1 MNSPQLVSADG
12 KPISQ
17 KMAAEW
23 SLQKRG
29 KQVSIVP
36 HVQTFGSLQN
46 WMSRTYRFSFDEAV
60 RNNYDTAKS
69 MPNDAFIQGLYR
81 NRVTPVVKSD
91 FRVISKGPGASEEC
105 NDFYKSMLLQ
115 IPYWH
120 DFRRNV
126 MKCAWSGRHGIQMA
140 FDDMTAEGVPFKWNG
155 KSARSISQWIPHL
168 GDKIT
173 FTFDLMPCIRVS
185 PLYMGQWKN
194 DFGATILQPNDPRI
208 VKEAV
213 GYRWTEEGP
222 VVVLDN
228 MQVRKQF
235 CISVFEIEDAP
246 WDDPQ
251 LAGGIRGVGLRHYAF
266 WNWNHMLEI
275 QSWAMLHLEE
285 FGVGGYTVVGYDGPE
300 GLARAQ
306 ATFEDREQHVLYV
319 PVTPGTDERV
329 TDMATRLEPS
339 GTGNDAV
346 FKWANDYFGN
356 HLIVLFVGH
365 PLNMQAGAT
374 GLNSDQGS
382 HAKDILTS
390 IHKSDAEILDNAMSY
405 QVLTR
410 LKEENDPE
418 GTYTL
423 EFESAVR
430 AVDKDAG
437 MTRIK
442 AYFDMGGK
450 VPGSLARMM
459 ADMGDKVEDGDTDYL
474 QDQRYQQQAMQQSM
488 MQASP
493 PPGSEDTSYLERGA
507 EGQDSIGSIFRA
519 GDAGGAKPTG
529 TTLAQARRKLEAK
542 GIAPEDVLAT
552 LAQAVASGK
561 LIEHD
566 DEGGVSYSPGKGQV
580 ASYSTERNEVDP
592 SAKWSEE
599 PAPRAAG
606 GRRWR
611 NNETGEVTYRQ
622 PSAGRHV
629 QVGGDE
635 HTGDRLNRAQGEG
648 VGVTP
653 GKGVA
658 TAGIHARIMMLAT
671 EGGASLKGEG
681 VLSEVHNVDKRLKKA
696 EAVQLAGRLGLRVDS
711 GTSKTAAL
719 AHIEHVLRLKQGGNA
734 NKPGESGKAEE
745 KPGITARNGKESAD
759 PVGGDKGPS
768 SPEVQLSPTGD
779 NPDSASGDRP
789 GDGASSPAS
798 PAESVSPTVS
808 PDAPQATAGST
819 EEPRRPDEGV
829 KDYLTR
835 IGHKEVAKDVLG
847 RAKALHKE
855 EKYKVDAHNSVIKD
869 AVETLSDMHGKNY
882 RRNSPVWGKFEGD
895 YTKIPGFDEM
905 AKDVIAEY
913 PGVFAP
919 AGGQGEQAQD
929 FGEHA
934 DNIEKLWGML
944 KEGKQSYPDMRASED
959 RALEE
964 AEAGNY
970 DTGAI
975 EEDTSFE
982 YGANV
987 EGENDAYDN
996 DAGTQGNG
1004 ADESIATEGTSEAGA
1019 SLASG
1024 TDSNAGD
1031 AEGRTEALPESPAGD
1046 TARSADAGNEPG
1058 TATEGQVDHAEEP
1071 GQAGTEAGNSLSQAA
1086 EVSTGQAEALQTA
1099 EGSGDPETATA
1110 GTRSV
1115 ESGEATPD
1123 SATGEEGFMKQEQ
1136 AGPHTAEDVPSY
1148 RGLSF
1153 TNSEGLTVDVK
1164 QEADGT
1170 WSVGSNTGLTQA
1182 GVANL
1187 LNKTKA
1193 EKARSLFGDEAQA
1206 QAEPA
1211 KPKEQLQWSKPTA
1224 RKESG
1229 DLPGMRDAFAP
1240 GMFGQAASQAEEGQG
1255 EQAEQ
1260 PAGQVSPTGNS
1271 ELPEG
1276 ITHGLNTGGGKATS
1290 VYMVHSPRAKRDNKM
1305 FDERDHGSK
1314 DSALEAAK
1322 SFQQEHLEDL
1332 VHVKYANKMGSEW
1345 VDQARREYNKLP
1357 EEDQDKYRGVLHYG
1371 YERQQGRVK
1380 SSPTGDNAKPGGWE
1394 SGGKES
1400 AGEALSRVKE
1410 SPNQPAD
1417 RDWSKYAERFGVEG
1431 NFHHVEIPTDQLAKN
1446 LQSGHLRRSNSIDA
1460 DSVSGK
1466 VKSGDRNPVIITK
1479 EPGKGSLVVDGNHSL
1494 QAAIDNGDKTVKAIV
1509 SEKSHLLPSENSFD
1523 DIYNPSNVPVVSND
1537 EAEKG
1542 NWDQFHPGLA
1552 SELTQR
1558 KMAAGM
1564 KGIEGREYGIR
1575 EHSPGKWQMVSRKP
1589 GQGESANGMG
1599 TEHTGRNGP
1608 GPVGVHA
1615 EQQPEYVHVDNER
1628 QLQPAEQPNEGGG
1641 SSTVQAGEGSG
1652 QAKAEGENET
1662 QAIDLRDQAKAGKR
1676 IAKLKKEIEDIREK
1690 MYQRSKG
1697 RRVSGGALNRDI
1709 QQMQTVL
1716 DGKRKELKELES

>member
-12 KPISQ
+12 KPM
-17 KMAAEW
+17 KPNAMAAEW
-23 SLQKRG
+23 SIQKRG
-29 KQVSIVP
+29 KQVTIVP

-60 RNNYDTAKS
+60 RNNYNTAKS

-423 EFESAVR
+423 EFESAIR

-734 NKPGESGKAEE
+734 NKPGEKSGKGDD
-745 KPGITARNGKESAD
+745 KPGSTMTGKESAD
-759 PVGGDKGPS
+759 PVGETIASPS
-768 SPEVQLSPTGD
+768 PDSQLSPTGD

-789 GDGASSPAS
+789 GDGRSPAS
-798 PAESVSPTVS
+798 PAESVPPHAS
-808 PDAPQATAGST
+808 PDAPQATADST
-819 EEPRRPDEGV
+819 GEPRRPDEGV

-855 EKYKVDAHNSVIKD
+855 EKYKVDAYNSVLKD

-905 AKDVIAEY
+905 ADAVISEY
-913 PGVFAP
+913 PGIFAA
-919 AGGQGEQAQD
+919 AGGQGEQAQE

-934 DNIEKLWGML
+934 DNVKKLWDML
-944 KEGKQSYPDMRASED
+944 KEGKLSYPDIRASED
-959 RALEE
+959 RALQE
-964 AEAGNY
+964 AEEGNY

-987 EGENDAYDN
+987 EGEND
-996 DAGTQGNG
+996 G
-1004 ADESIATEGTSEAGA
+1004 AATEGTSEAGA
-1019 SLASG
+1019 TLAG
-1024 TDSNAGD
+1024 GVDSNAGD
-1031 AEGRTEALPESPAGD
+1031 AEGRTAALSATSAGD
-1046 TARSADAGNEPG
+1046 SARSADVRDQPD
-1058 TATEGQVDHAEEP
+1058 TATPGEVGDVEQP

-1086 EVSTGQAEALQTA
+1086 EVSPGQAEALQTG
-1099 EGSGDPETATA
+1099 EGSGDPTPATA
-1110 GTRSV
+1110 SPRHAQGGNDTSDNQSQEGVADERGKASGV
-1115 ESGEATPD
+1115 RQDSGEAGMPD
-1123 SATGEEGFMKQEQ
+1123 RQGSSDPDGSTDSFMRQEE
-1136 AGPHTAEDVPSY
+1136 AGPHQAEDVPSY

-1164 QEADGT
+1164 QDADGT

-1206 QAEPA
+1206 QAEPV
-1211 KPKEQLQWSKPTA
+1211 KPKEQLQWSKPAA

-1240 GMFGQAASQAEEGQG
+1240 GMFGQAASQAEESDIPKDVKDAFDLNVVGRLRDQVNDLDNVENTSGARYAWEMATKKGVKPGDQHAGSESLKLWKEIASEHGIDAEKYINEHEDYNELVGRLDKHRGWGDEG
-1255 EQAEQ
+1255 EYKPSLVSKNRASQAE
-1260 PAGQVSPTGNS
+1260 A
-1271 ELPEG
+1271 E
-1276 ITHGLNTGGGKATS
+1276 KA
-1290 VYMVHSPRAKRDNKM
+1290 
-1305 FDERDHGSK
+1305 E
-1314 DSALEAAK
+1314 
-1322 SFQQEHLEDL
+1322 
-1332 VHVKYANKMGSEW
+1332 
-1345 VDQARREYNKLP
+1345 
-1357 EEDQDKYRGVLHYG
+1357 
-1371 YERQQGRVK
+1371 
-1380 SSPTGDNAKPGGWE
+1380 SSPTGDNRG
-1394 SGGKES
+1394 
-1400 AGEALSRVKE
+1400 
-1410 SPNQPAD
+1410 
-1417 RDWSKYAERFGVEG
+1417 
-1431 NFHHVEIPTDQLAKN
+1431 
-1446 LQSGHLRRSNSIDA
+1446 
-1460 DSVSGK
+1460 
-1466 VKSGDRNPVIITK
+1466 
-1479 EPGKGSLVVDGNHSL
+1479 
-1494 QAAIDNGDKTVKAIV
+1494 
-1509 SEKSHLLPSENSFD
+1509 
-1523 DIYNPSNVPVVSND
+1523 
-1537 EAEKG
+1537 
-1542 NWDQFHPGLA
+1542 
-1552 SELTQR
+1552 
-1558 KMAAGM
+1558 
-1564 KGIEGREYGIR
+1564 
-1575 EHSPGKWQMVSRKP
+1575 
-1589 GQGESANGMG
+1589 
-1599 TEHTGRNGP
+1599 
-1608 GPVGVHA
+1608 
-1615 EQQPEYVHVDNER
+1615 
-1628 QLQPAEQPNEGGG
+1628 
-1641 SSTVQAGEGSG
+1641 
-1652 QAKAEGENET
+1652 
-1662 QAIDLRDQAKAGKR
+1662 
-1676 IAKLKKEIEDIREK
+1676 
-1690 MYQRSKG
+1690 
-1697 RRVSGGALNRDI
+1697 
-1709 QQMQTVL
+1709 
-1716 DGKRKELKELES
+1716 

>member
-423 EFESAVR
+423 EFESAIR

-488 MQASP
+488 MQAAP

-519 GDAGGAKPTG
+519 GDAEGANPTG
-529 TTLAQARRKLEAK
+529 TTLAEARRKLEAK
-542 GIAPEDVLAT
+542 GVAPEDVLAT
-552 LAQAVASGK
+552 LTQAVASGK
-561 LIEHD
+561 LVEHD

-592 SAKWSEE
+592 SANWSEE

-611 NNETGEVTYRQ
+611 NINTGEVTYRQ

-635 HTGDRLNRAQGEG
+635 HTADRLDRAQAEG

-696 EAVQLAGRLGLRVDS
+696 EAVQLAGRLGLKVDS

-734 NKPGESGKAEE
+734 SKPGEKSGKGDE
-745 KPGITARNGKESAD
+745 KPGATMTGKESAD
-759 PVGGDKGPS
+759 PVGGTIAPPS
-768 SPEVQLSPTGD
+768 PDSQLSPMGD

-895 YTKIPGFDEM
+895 YTSIPGFDEM
-905 AKDVIAEY
+905 AEAVIAEY
-913 PGVFAP
+913 PGVFAA
-919 AGGQGEQAQD
+919 AGGQGEQAQE

-934 DNIEKLWGML
+934 GNVEKLWDML
-944 KEGKQSYPDMRASED
+944 KEGKLSYPDMRASED
-959 RALEE
+959 RALQE
-964 AEAGNY
+964 AEEGNY

-987 EGENDAYDN
+987 EGEND
-996 DAGTQGNG
+996 G
-1004 ADESIATEGTSEAGA
+1004 AATEGTSEAGT

-1024 TDSNAGD
+1024 VDSNAGD
-1031 AEGRTEALPESPAGD
+1031 AEGRTAALSATSAGD
-1046 TARSADAGNEPG
+1046 SARSADVRDQPD
-1058 TATEGQVDHAEEP
+1058 TATPGEVGDVEQP

-1086 EVSTGQAEALQTA
+1086 EVSPGQAEALQTG
-1099 EGSGDPETATA
+1099 EGSGDSAETTA
-1110 GTRSV
+1110 SPRHAKGGNAASDNQSQEGVADERGKASGV
-1115 ESGEATPD
+1115 RQDSGEAGMPD
-1123 SATGEEGFMKQEQ
+1123 RQGSGYPDGSTDSFMRQEE
-1136 AGPHTAEDVPSY
+1136 AGPHQAEDVPSY

-1164 QEADGT
+1164 QDADGT

-1240 GMFGQAASQAEEGQG
+1240 GMFGQAASQAD
-1255 EQAEQ
+1255 Q
-1260 PAGQVSPTGNS
+1260 PAATT
-1271 ELPEG
+1271 PE
-1276 ITHGLNTGGGKATS
+1276 K
-1290 VYMVHSPRAKRDNKM
+1290 V
-1305 FDERDHGSK
+1305 
-1314 DSALEAAK
+1314 
-1322 SFQQEHLEDL
+1322 
-1332 VHVKYANKMGSEW
+1332 
-1345 VDQARREYNKLP
+1345 
-1357 EEDQDKYRGVLHYG
+1357 
-1371 YERQQGRVK
+1371 
-1380 SSPTGDNAKPGGWE
+1380 SPTGDNAKVGAVDRIRYSEEVIDGDSPFTVMRGIDPQAIDHKPGDG
-1394 SGGKES
+1394 SMQTAQHRSRPMVDALRQGGELPPLLLSEKEDGRYEVYDGN
-1400 AGEALSRVKE
+1400 ARTIAHKE
-1410 SPNQPAD
+1410 T
-1417 RDWSKYAERFGVEG
+1417 GVP
-1431 NFHHVEIPTDQLAKN
+1431 VTAIL
-1446 LQSGHLRRSNSIDA
+1446 
-1460 DSVSGK
+1460 V
-1466 VKSGDRNPVIITK
+1466 DRN
-1479 EPGKGSLVVDGNHSL
+1479 GKR
-1494 QAAIDNGDKTVKAIV
+1494 I
-1509 SEKSHLLPSENSFD
+1509 
-1523 DIYNPSNVPVVSND
+1523 
-1537 EAEKG
+1537 
-1542 NWDQFHPGLA
+1542 
-1552 SELTQR
+1552 
-1558 KMAAGM
+1558 
-1564 KGIEGREYGIR
+1564 IR
-1575 EHSPGKWQMVSRKP
+1575 E
-1589 GQGESANGMG
+1589 GESANGMG

-1615 EQQPEYVHVDNER
+1615 EQQPEHVDVDNER
-1628 QLQPAEQPNEGGG
+1628 QLQPAEQPDEGGG
-1641 SSTVQAGEGSG
+1641 SGTIQAGEGSG
-1652 QAKAEGENET
+1652 QAKAEGENKT
-1662 QAIDLRDQAKAGKR
+1662 QAIDLRDQAKAGVNWVRAPAGGKVSDVNGKHYAGGQLMPIHGLSEKKEYKPKSER
-1676 IAKLKKEIEDIREK
+1676 PVQPRDDGRRMGEGRPKQARSPMTPEEIAAEKQRREDQSKWDSIRRGALGRVKGELDDEPGYGAMKSTGFNMRNWKEFAEEQGEDAIQDMAWKMEQAYHEQVDRWAEGRPADSKPLTKEDVDYAKNTPRRYAENSSTYHGMKKHLGKVPSSLIAKHLAEELLHETNNLDTWHEINRILSGEDF
-1690 MYQRSKG
+1690 SP
-1697 RRVSGGALNRDI
+1697 
-1709 QQMQTVL
+1709 
-1716 DGKRKELKELES
+1716 GK

>member
-12 KPISQ
+12 KPM
-17 KMAAEW
+17 KPNAMAAEW
-23 SLQKRG
+23 SIQKRG
-29 KQVSIVP
+29 KQVTIVP

-91 FRVISKGPGASEEC
+91 FRVISKGPGSSEEC

-228 MQVRKQF
+228 IQVRKQF

-423 EFESAVR
+423 EFESAIR

-459 ADMGDKVEDGDTDYL
+459 ADMGDKVEEGDTDYL

-488 MQASP
+488 MQAAP

-734 NKPGESGKAEE
+734 NKPGEKSGKGDD
-745 KPGITARNGKESAD
+745 KPGSTMTGKESAD
-759 PVGGDKGPS
+759 PVGETIASPS
-768 SPEVQLSPTGD
+768 PDSQLSPTGD

-789 GDGASSPAS
+789 GDGRSPAS
-798 PAESVSPTVS
+798 PAESVPPHAS
-808 PDAPQATAGST
+808 PDAPQSTADST
-819 EEPRRPDEGV
+819 ADSAGEPRRPDEGV

-855 EKYKVDAHNSVIKD
+855 EKYKVDAYNSVLKD

-905 AKDVIAEY
+905 ADAVISEY
-913 PGVFAP
+913 PGIFAA
-919 AGGQGEQAQD
+919 AGGQGEQAQE

-934 DNIEKLWGML
+934 DNVKKLWDML
-944 KEGKQSYPDMRASED
+944 KEGKLSYPDIRASED
-959 RALEE
+959 RALQE
-964 AEAGNY
+964 AEEGNY

-987 EGENDAYDN
+987 EGEND
-996 DAGTQGNG
+996 G
-1004 ADESIATEGTSEAGA
+1004 AATEGTSEAGA
-1019 SLASG
+1019 TLAG
-1024 TDSNAGD
+1024 GVDSNAGD
-1031 AEGRTEALPESPAGD
+1031 AEGRTAALSATSAGD
-1046 TARSADAGNEPG
+1046 SARSADVRDQPD
-1058 TATEGQVDHAEEP
+1058 TATPGEVGDVEQP

-1086 EVSTGQAEALQTA
+1086 EVSPGQAEALQTG
-1099 EGSGDPETATA
+1099 EGSGDPTPATA
-1110 GTRSV
+1110 SPRHAQGGNDTSDNQSQEGVADERGKASGV
-1115 ESGEATPD
+1115 RQDSGEAGMPD
-1123 SATGEEGFMKQEQ
+1123 RQGSSDPDGSTDSFMRQEE
-1136 AGPHTAEDVPSY
+1136 AGPHQAEDVPSY

-1164 QEADGT
+1164 QDADGT

-1206 QAEPA
+1206 QAEPV
-1211 KPKEQLQWSKPTA
+1211 KPKEQLQWSKPAA

-1240 GMFGQAASQAEEGQG
+1240 GMFGQAASQAEESDIPKDVKDAFDLNVVGRLRDQVNDLDNVENTSGARYAWEMATKKGVKPGDQHAGSESLKLWKEIASEHGIDAEKYINEHEDYNELVGRLDKHRGWGDEG
-1255 EQAEQ
+1255 EYKPSLVSKNRASQAE
-1260 PAGQVSPTGNS
+1260 A
-1271 ELPEG
+1271 E
-1276 ITHGLNTGGGKATS
+1276 KA
-1290 VYMVHSPRAKRDNKM
+1290 
-1305 FDERDHGSK
+1305 E
-1314 DSALEAAK
+1314 
-1322 SFQQEHLEDL
+1322 
-1332 VHVKYANKMGSEW
+1332 
-1345 VDQARREYNKLP
+1345 
-1357 EEDQDKYRGVLHYG
+1357 
-1371 YERQQGRVK
+1371 
-1380 SSPTGDNAKPGGWE
+1380 SSPTGD
-1394 SGGKES
+1394 ST
-1400 AGEALSRVKE
+1400 
-1410 SPNQPAD
+1410 
-1417 RDWSKYAERFGVEG
+1417 
-1431 NFHHVEIPTDQLAKN
+1431 H
-1446 LQSGHLRRSNSIDA
+1446 
-1460 DSVSGK
+1460 
-1466 VKSGDRNPVIITK
+1466 
-1479 EPGKGSLVVDGNHSL
+1479 
-1494 QAAIDNGDKTVKAIV
+1494 QA
-1509 SEKSHLLPSENSFD
+1509 NSFD
-1523 DIYNPSNVPVVSND
+1523 DIYNPSKVPVVSNE

-1615 EQQPEYVHVDNER
+1615 EQQPGGVNVNNQG
-1628 QLQPAEQPNEGGG
+1628 QLQQAEQPNEGGG
-1641 SSTVQAGEGSG
+1641 GGTVQAGEGGG
-1652 QAKAEGENET
+1652 QAEAEGKVEAE
-1662 QAIDLRDQAKAGKR
+1662 AGDVRDQAKADKR

-1716 DGKRKELKELES
+1716 DGKRKELRELES